1 MQRQDSNDGDATVR
15 MATQRAL
22 PAHQAFL
29 GQRQAHDAV
38 QSMTVED
45 FLLSILDLQLSI
57 HKFLVLS
64 IQGTCKITCK
74 VPEQQSAFSP
84 LSDCTFD
91 CAENDEVPLECKECT
106 TRSSQL
112 PESQNRSQATNLL
125 TQL

>member
-91 CAENDEVPLECKECT
+91 CAENDKCPWNARNAQRDRVNYQKARTPAKPQIC
-106 TRSSQL
+106 
-112 PESQNRSQATNLL
+112 
-125 TQL
+125 